1 MFKHI
6 LIPTDG
12 SEASRSAIQNC
23 IAFAKEI
30 GAKITGLHVIPEFH
44 IFTYQ
49 PEMLEDTRQQFAK
62 DAVTQAK
69 KYLNEIEV
77 AAKEAGVNYDIIY
90 MVSDQPYE
98 VIIKIA
104 EDKKCDLITMASHG
118 RKGLK
123 GFLLGSEA
131 QKVLT
136 HSQIPVL
143 IFR

>member
-1 MFKHI
+1 
-6 LIPTDG
+6 
-12 SEASRSAIQNC
+12 
-23 IAFAKEI
+23 
-30 GAKITGLHVIPEFH
+30 
-44 IFTYQ
+44 
-49 PEMLEDTRQQFAK
+49 MLEDTRQQFAK
-62 DAVTQAK
+62 YAVTQAK

-77 AAKEAGVNYDIIY
+77 AAKDAGVNCDIIY

-104 EDKKCDLITMASHG
+104 EDKKCDPITMAYHG

>member
-12 SEASRSAIQNC
+12 TEASKNAIQNC
-23 IAFAKEI
+23 IVFAKEI
-30 GAKITGLHVIPEFH
+30 GARVTGLHVIPEFH

-62 DAVTQAK
+62 DAMAQAK
-69 KYLNEIEV
+69 KYLTDIEDM
-77 AAKEAGVNYDIIY
+77 AKKAGVPCDTIY
-90 MVSDQPYE
+90 MVNDQPYE

-104 EDKKCDLITMASHG
+104 EEKKCDLITMASHG
-118 RKGLK
+118 RKGFK
-123 GFLLGSEA
+123 GFLLGSET

-143 IFR
+143 VLR